1 MIEKKGYWE
10 EVAFIPNGVAPEDTL
25 RFQGHIF
32 IKSSVV
38 EELKARGE
46 FKKKER
52 KKTKKKGRYGRYQ
65 KRNIYLV

>member
-38 EELKARGE
+38 EELKAKGE

-52 KKTKKKGRYGRYQ
+52 GHKRKKRERYRLQ
-65 KRNIYLV
+65 SLDN